1 MNGPKNQSS
10 SNVPEDDEEGESESL
25 LFLPPSIHCGGA
37 PTLPPSP
44 SSQPRRLFLFRR
56 GDDACD
62 AGGGEGVG
70 ESCAERNVGNV
81 NHRNLDNFD
90 LNRATHLHANLGW
103 AGLDWRVTQ
112 LMVR

>member
-1 MNGPKNQSS
+1 MNGPKTKS

-25 LFLPPSIHCGGA
+25 LFLPPSIHCGA

-103 AGLDWRVTQ
+103 ADLDWRVTQ